1 MRLLHPQADADLSAL
16 WYRYRF
22 LASYMVI
29 GALSLVL
36 EVGILHT
43 LENGF
48 GLPRLY
54 AASVGVGCAVLTAY
68 YLNARFNFKIP
79 PAKRWRAFRY
89 FALISAFS
97 LALNYIFKSR
107 LGAMGWS
114 YEQSRIV
121 TSGAL
126 FLIAYTL
133 HRRYSFHDFKQV
145 GVAVYVDRVEDI
157 RGIWEKVGAYPNFIH
172 VDLVDRTVAPDKE
185 APASNRAEVV
195 RAFWPDKPV
204 HVHVMSRTPS
214 RWLPDLLPYADV
226 IFVHLNLDEPIA
238 DVLHAIHQGRRKA
251 GICVRVTESVDAVRP
266 FLAEVKHILLLAI
279 ENPGAS
285 GQVQNPHVREQ
296 IRELSRWTER
306 GRLTVCVDGG
316 VNEHNIGRLDVE
328 LAVSA
333 SSVLNSADPRRQILR
348 LQTSSAYEAP

>member
-1 MRLLHPQADADLSAL
+1 MRLLHPQADADLAAL
-16 WYRYRF
+16 WYRHRF

-29 GALSLVL
+29 GGLSLLL

-48 GLPRLY
+48 GFPRIF
-54 AASVGVGCAVLTAY
+54 AAGIGVACAVLAAY
-68 YLNARFNFKIP
+68 YLNTRFNFRIP
-79 PAKRWRAFRY
+79 PAKRGRAFRY
-89 FALISAFS
+89 FALISTFS
-97 LALNYIFKSR
+97 LALNYLFKSR
-107 LGAMGWS
+107 LGAMGWT
-114 YEQSRIV
+114 YEQSRIA

-133 HRRYSFHDFKQV
+133 HRRYSFHDSKQV

-172 VDLVDRTVAPDKE
+172 VDLVDTTVAPDKGE
-185 APASNRAEVV
+185 PASNRAEVV

-226 IFVHLNLDEPIA
+226 IFIHLDLDDPVA
-238 DVLHAIHQGRRKA
+238 AVLTAITRGRRKA
-251 GICVRVTESVDAVRP
+251 GLCVRVTESVDAVRP
-266 FLAEVKHILLLAI
+266 FLPEIDHILLLAI

-285 GQVQNPHVREQ
+285 GQAQDPHVRAQ
-296 IRELSRWTER
+296 IREISGWTER
-306 GRLTVCVDGG
+306 QRLTLCVDGG
-316 VNEHNIGRLDVE
+316 VNEHNIGGLDVE

-333 SSVLNSADPRRQILR
+333 SSVLSSANPQRQILR